1 MYSNPDEDNV
11 QNNFAVEDY
20 EEELMSDGNINTPRP
35 QKPRIVALA
44 IWFGFCVLLF
54 VVLNFSYHFF
64 ISAPKNFPIDQPIEI
79 SLGTSVVD
87 IAKQL
92 KEADVVRSEFVLYA
106 VLVAYYEPADI
117 KASTYIFSTPLSVY
131 EVAKALTQ
139 GNYAY
144 DLVRL
149 THKEGMSVKA
159 LAPDI
164 TEALPHIAEDEFIA
178 YATPFEGEIFP
189 ETYFVPKDITLEDL
203 VSLMREHYASTT
215 EEIYATPA
223 THNLSAN
230 EILILA
236 SILEREANSLES
248 MQEVANIL
256 VRRLEIDMPLQ
267 VDATMEYILNK
278 PLAELTAEDLETDSP
293 YNTYKYFGLTP
304 TPIGNP
310 GVDALW
316 AVVNATSNTPYLFY
330 ITGDDGTFHYAKN
343 FDEHR
348 ANVGRYLR

>member
-1 MYSNPDEDNV
+1 MYSNPDEDNI
-11 QNNFAVEDY
+11 QNNFEVEEPVN
-20 EEELMSDGNINTPRP
+20 EENKNQNARRP
-35 QKPRIVALA
+35 KKPRIAALA

-54 VVLNFSYHFF
+54 LVLNFSYHFF
-64 ISAPKNFPIDQPIEI
+64 ISAPKNFPTDVPIEI

-92 KEADVVRSEFVLYA
+92 KEADVVRSEFVLYM
-106 VLVAYYEPADI
+106 VLVAYYEPSDI
-117 KASTYIFSTPLSVY
+117 KASTYIFSSPLSVY
-131 EVAKALTQ
+131 EVAQALTE

-149 THKEGMSVKA
+149 THKEGMSVKS

-164 TEALPHIAEDEFIA
+164 NEALSHIAEDEFIA

-189 ETYFVPKDITLEDL
+189 ETYFVPKNITLEDL
-203 VSLMREHYASTT
+203 VSLMREHYAITT
-215 EEIYATPA
+215 EEIYATPS
-223 THNLSAN
+223 THSLSDN

-236 SILEREANSLES
+236 SILEREANSPES

-256 VRRLEIDMPLQ
+256 LRRLEINMPLQ
-267 VDATMEYILNK
+267 VDATMEYILDK
-278 PLAELTAEDLETDSP
+278 PLTELTAEDLEIDSP

-310 GVDALW
+310 GEDALR
-316 AVVNATSNTPYLFY
+316 AVWNATSATPYLFY
-330 ITGDDGTFHYAKN
+330 ITGNDGIFYYAKD

-348 ANVGRYLR
+348 ANVNRYLR